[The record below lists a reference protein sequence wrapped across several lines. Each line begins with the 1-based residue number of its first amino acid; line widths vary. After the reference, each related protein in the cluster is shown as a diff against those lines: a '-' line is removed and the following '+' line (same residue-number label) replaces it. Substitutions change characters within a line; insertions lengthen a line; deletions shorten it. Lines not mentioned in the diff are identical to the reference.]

1 MRITVVGLG
10 YVGTVAAAGLAESGH
25 EVLGIDIDRQRV
37 DMLGAG
43 RVPMYEPGLECK
55 LESGLRS
62 GALRFRHRDDV
73 SEGIGDVALIATGTP
88 PTHSGAADL
97 QQVRA
102 AVDWVKSV
110 GSEDMVV
117 VMKSTVPPG
126 TGRRILERELKGT
139 GIGYASNPEFLR
151 EGRAVEDWGSPDR
164 IVIGVDSDDKRS
176 AEVVMG
182 LHAGIEAPYMVTDIT
197 SAEMIKY
204 ASNAFLATRI
214 SFINEIASL
223 CGSIGASID
232 DVSLGLSMDSRTGAK
247 IHAGVGYGGSCF
259 PKDVRALD
267 HLALTSGVDVDLLR
281 SVINTNNRQRLL
293 PLYALRQRFDG
304 ALAGLR
310 VGVLGLAFK
319 PETDDVRDAP
329 SLDLIRALVDEGVD
343 VRAFDPQAMES
354 ARSELP
360 SAVQLVGG
368 VAEAADRAQAV
379 VLLTEWGE
387 IVESGWQIVARCML
401 PPRLVFDG
409 RNALSPLDMKR
420 LGFEY
425 IGVGRGQ
432 AP

>member
-1 MRITVVGLG
+1 MKITVVGLG
-10 YVGTVAAAGLAESGH
+10 YVGTVAAAGLAEAGH
-25 EVLGIDIDRQRV
+25 DVVGIDIDRSRI
-37 DMLGAG
+37 DTLGAG
-43 RVPMYEPGLECK
+43 RAPMYEPGLGSK
-55 LESGLRS
+55 VASGLRS
-62 GALRFRHRDDV
+62 GALRFRHRDDAA
-73 SEGIGDVALIATGTP
+73 EDPGDAALIATGTP
-88 PTHSGAADL
+88 PTHGGAADL

-102 AVDWVKSV
+102 AVEWVRSL
-110 GSEDMVV
+110 GSEDLVV

-151 EGRAVEDWGSPDR
+151 EGRAVEDWKSPDR
-164 IVIGVDSDDKRS
+164 IVIGVDSSDKRS
-176 AEVVMG
+176 ADVVMG
-182 LHAGIEAPYMVTDIT
+182 MHTGIEAPYMVTDIT

-214 SFINEIASL
+214 SFINEIASI

-232 DVSLGLSMDSRTGAK
+232 DVSEGLALDSRTGAK

-293 PLYALRQRFDG
+293 PLHALRQRFEG

-310 VGVLGLAFK
+310 VGALGLAFK

-329 SLDLIRALVDEGVD
+329 SLDLIRALVDEGVE

-354 ARSELP
+354 ARSALP
-360 SAVQLVGG
+360 SSVKMVES
-368 VAEAADRAQAV
+368 VEEAADRAQAV
-379 VLLTEWGE
+379 ALLTEWDE
-387 IVESGWQIVARCML
+387 IVESDWQIVARCMT

-409 RNALSPLDMKR
+409 RNALDPGEMDR

-425 IGVGRGQ
+425 VGVGRR
-432 AP
+432 PVP